1 MVSTFG
7 STQKEELPDAGMVI
21 AKKVR
26 DTTATLVGVS
36 VELQIQKQQIK
47 HLNDQ
52 VATLVN
58 LYETVIGMYDTLQRQ
73 RAVELNAR
81 VGHGP
86 TA

>member
-1 MVSTFG
+1 MVTALG
-7 STQKEELPDAGMVI
+7 STQKEEAPDEGMVI

-26 DTTATLVGVS
+26 NATATITGLS

-47 HLNDQ
+47 HLNEQ

-73 RAVELNAR
+73 RAIELNAR